1 MGTHPIFESDFDCLT
16 EKMADFDNNDSAPTG
31 DVKAE
36 LKSQEAQMRSKYGNI
51 DKRKGNPML
60 MKKLAG
66 KKQYF
71 DSGDYNMQ
79 KEKVKGPAVPNPL
92 AAKNPIPLSKPT
104 QLPLYNNVVDHSQ
117 PSPMSQTE
125 EIHRKNM
132 TLFASR
138 VEPLHYNFINTH
150 ESSFH
155 APCLKFFAQKNM
167 FIATK

>member
-1 MGTHPIFESDFDCLT
+1 
-16 EKMADFDNNDSAPTG
+16 MADIDNNESAPTG

-36 LKSQEAQMRSKYGNI
+36 LKNQEAQLRSKYGNI

-60 MKKLAG
+60 MKKLSS

-104 QLPLYNNVVDHSQ
+104 QLPPAVRRDSETPPAAMLQQRRGSQ
-117 PSPMSQTE
+117 VS
-125 EIHRKNM
+125 
-132 TLFASR
+132 TLAHVS
-138 VEPLHYNFINTH
+138 N
-150 ESSFH
+150 
-155 APCLKFFAQKNM
+155 
-167 FIATK
+167 

>member
-1 MGTHPIFESDFDCLT
+1 
-16 EKMADFDNNDSAPTG
+16 MADIDNNESAPTG

-36 LKSQEAQMRSKYGNI
+36 LKNQEAQLRSKYGNI

-104 QLPLYNNVVDHSQ
+104 QLPPAVRRDSETPPAAMLQQRRGSQSTLAHVSNWKPTAEATCTRHSKQ
-117 PSPMSQTE
+117 QSICSQCT
-125 EIHRKNM
+125 
-132 TLFASR
+132 
-138 VEPLHYNFINTH
+138 
-150 ESSFH
+150 
-155 APCLKFFAQKNM
+155 
-167 FIATK
+167 

>member
-66 KKQYF
+66 TKQYF

-79 KEKVKGPAVPNPL
+79 KEKVKGPAVP
-92 AAKNPIPLSKPT
+92 KPT
-104 QLPLYNNVVDHSQ
+104 QLPPAVRRDSETPPAASLQQRRGSQ
-117 PSPMSQTE
+117 S
-125 EIHRKNM
+125 
-132 TLFASR
+132 TL
-138 VEPLHYNFINTH
+138 
-150 ESSFH
+150 
-155 APCLKFFAQKNM
+155 
-167 FIATK
+167 

>member
-1 MGTHPIFESDFDCLT
+1 
-16 EKMADFDNNDSAPTG
+16 MADVDNNDSAPTG

-36 LKSQEAQMRSKYGNI
+36 LKNQEAQLRSKYGNI

-104 QLPLYNNVVDHSQ
+104 QLPPAVRRDSETPPAAALQQRRGSQ
-117 PSPMSQTE
+117 S
-125 EIHRKNM
+125 
-132 TLFASR
+132 TLAHVS
-138 VEPLHYNFINTH
+138 N
-150 ESSFH
+150 
-155 APCLKFFAQKNM
+155 
-167 FIATK
+167 

>member
-1 MGTHPIFESDFDCLT
+1 
-16 EKMADFDNNDSAPTG
+16 MADIDNNESAPTG

-36 LKSQEAQMRSKYGNI
+36 LKNQEAQLRSKYGNI

-60 MKKLAG
+60 MKKLSS

-104 QLPLYNNVVDHSQ
+104 QLPPAVRRDSETPPAAMLQQRRGSQ
-117 PSPMSQTE
+117 S
-125 EIHRKNM
+125 
-132 TLFASR
+132 TLAHVS
-138 VEPLHYNFINTH
+138 N
-150 ESSFH
+150 
-155 APCLKFFAQKNM
+155 
-167 FIATK
+167 